1 MTLRSGD
8 PCRGGRGPAGRE
20 PLPDRR
26 HRSLP
31 IDDGSCGRTG
41 SRSWRR
47 PDWSSGRPPL
57 APAAGHGLL
66 QAGTLQ
72 RDRTAV

>member
-1 MTLRSGD
+1 MKIVEARLIPMTLRSGD
-8 PCRGGRGPAGRE
+8 PCRGDPCRGDPCRGDPCRGGRGPADRE

-47 PDWSSGRPPL
+47 PD
-57 APAAGHGLL
+57 
-66 QAGTLQ
+66 
-72 RDRTAV
+72 